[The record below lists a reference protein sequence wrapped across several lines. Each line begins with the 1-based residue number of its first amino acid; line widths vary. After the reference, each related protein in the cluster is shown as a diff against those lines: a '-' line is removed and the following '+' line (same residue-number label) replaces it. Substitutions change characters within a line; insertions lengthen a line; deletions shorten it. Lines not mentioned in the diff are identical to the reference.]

1 LPPRV
6 NLALKSP
13 NIAIIMVRILA
24 TLICLAELC
33 LATDYY
39 VNTSGSDTNPGTQA
53 LPWQTINNVNST
65 TFGPG
70 DEILFQGGQ
79 TFTGPLIFTATSA
92 GTAANPI
99 VVSSYG
105 TGLATISSTSDGID
119 ITDTQGFSI
128 SGLVITG
135 VNHNTNTGRGIYLL
149 NDLAGNVKLGPI
161 TIDSVTVNNFG
172 YDGIS
177 IYGLNGSSGW
187 NSVTITN
194 STSYAN
200 RDGVQSYG
208 LANNA
213 NQNIFID
220 QVTTHDNPGRSGSGN
235 PTGSGI
241 GLGQTNGATIQRCVA
256 YNNGASNTSAT
267 GPVGIWCYNSNNVTI
282 QFCES
287 YNNTGGTGKDGD
299 GFDLDINT
307 TNSTLQY
314 NYSHGNAGAGYL
326 FGGAGT
332 VGGNNISFN
341 VSQNDG
347 LKNGYAGIEAWGTVA
362 NVVVEGNWV
371 FAQPPAAAG
380 ILVLS
385 GAQVTN
391 VKFLDNVIFVG
402 GGLPIL
408 RAEVTSGLVF
418 SGNDYWRTDG
428 SFLVTWGGT
437 SYTSLTAWKTA
448 SGQENGAGFNSSPP
462 WLLTMPAPTPT
473 PTPTPTPVPSPTPTP
488 TPTPTPVPSP
498 TPTPTPV
505 PSPTPTPVPS
515 PTPTPTPTPTPVPSP
530 TPTPTPAATPTPT
543 PTPIS
548 FVQSPAIASLG
559 SSTTPNVTFGS
570 NTTTGNT
577 VIVIVSWFS
586 AGSEIITNV
595 RDNVNGAVNYSV
607 AVPLYSAQSRKIAIY
622 YLNNITGGT
631 NPTVTATLSTAQ
643 PVQMAIYE
651 FSGLGALD
659 VTHTNNNGYG
669 AETTGSITT
678 TNANDLL
685 IGAVLGGTQ
694 TGGENGW
701 TFKNGSN
708 LSVEHLIVSS
718 MGSYAATFRPYS
730 TYVAGIAS
738 FKGTPTP

>member
-1 LPPRV
+1 MSGQLPRTNPGGMVATISSSMKRAV
-6 NLALKSP
+6 GILISCVMVCALLP
-13 NIAIIMVRILA
+13 NSNA
-24 TLICLAELC
+24 TN
-33 LATDYY
+33 YY
-39 VNTSGSDTNPGTQA
+39 VSTSGSDTNPGTQA

-105 TGLATISSTSDGID
+105 TGLAIISSTSDGID

-149 NDLAGNVKLGPI
+149 NDLVGNVKLGPI

-177 IYGLNGSSGW
+177 IYGLNGPSGW

-391 VKFLDNVIFVG
+391 VQFLDNVIFVG
-402 GGLPIL
+402 RLPIL

-448 SGQENGAGFNSSPP
+448 SGQENGTGFNSSPP
-462 WLLTMPAPTPT
+462 WLLTMPAA
-473 PTPTPTPVPSPTPTP
+473 TPTPTPVPSPTPTP
-488 TPTPTPVPSP
+488 TPIPTPTPTPPPPIYQSGSNTYPVVTLTKPEKAGDTIVVTTQVSATSVTDNAGNTYVQTSPGTWKATNVKGLTWLSSIYSNGGTSISFTEYIGSFSSGGPSP
-498 TPTPTPV
+498 TPTPTLTSTITTASGV
-505 PSPTPTPVPS
+505 SLPSNYTLK
-515 PTPTPTPTPTPVPSP
+515 
-530 TPTPTPAATPTPT
+530 
-543 PTPIS
+543 
-548 FVQSPAIASLG
+548 FNQD
-559 SSTTPNVTFGS
+559 
-570 NTTTGNT
+570 
-577 VIVIVSWFS
+577 FS
-586 AGSEIITNV
+586 APFYANINSNPGRIDESRSMRTGRFYMEI
-595 RDNVNGAVNYSV
+595 
-607 AVPLYSAQSRKIAIY
+607 
-622 YLNNITGGT
+622 
-631 NPTVTATLSTAQ
+631 
-643 PVQMAIYE
+643 
-651 FSGLGALD
+651 
-659 VTHTNNNGYG
+659 
-669 AETTGSITT
+669 
-678 TNANDLL
+678 
-685 IGAVLGGTQ
+685 
-694 TGGENGW
+694 
-701 TFKNGSN
+701 
-708 LSVEHLIVSS
+708 SS
-718 MGSYAATFRPYS
+718 H
-730 TYVAGIAS
+730 
-738 FKGTPTP
+738 

>member
-1 LPPRV
+1 MSGQLPRTNPGGMVATISSSMKRAV
-6 NLALKSP
+6 GILISCVMVCALLP
-13 NIAIIMVRILA
+13 NSNA
-24 TLICLAELC
+24 TN
-33 LATDYY
+33 YY
-39 VNTSGSDTNPGTQA
+39 VSTSGSDTNPGTQA

-105 TGLATISSTSDGID
+105 TGLAIISSTSDGID

-149 NDLAGNVKLGPI
+149 NDLVGNVKLGPI

-391 VKFLDNVIFVG
+391 VQFLDNVIFVG
-402 GGLPIL
+402 RLPIL

-473 PTPTPTPVPSPTPTP
+473 PTPTPTPPVLLASISPANVYAKTADFTLEVAGDKFTSEMRIFFDERELPTKYKGPQQMSASVTAAMIANPGLRQIKVRTPDAREYSNQIGLTVAPPPTPNYSYVGIFGTPHHVDTALLQDKNNKEILGVQRGDLLSGRFRVTSISEKEVVFVDTNLKINHRLAMTEGEKTAGSPTSRPTP
-488 TPTPTPVPSP
+488 RV
-498 TPTPTPV
+498 
-505 PSPTPTPVPS
+505 
-515 PTPTPTPTPTPVPSP
+515 
-530 TPTPTPAATPTPT
+530 
-543 PTPIS
+543 
-548 FVQSPAIASLG
+548 
-559 SSTTPNVTFGS
+559 
-570 NTTTGNT
+570 
-577 VIVIVSWFS
+577 
-586 AGSEIITNV
+586 
-595 RDNVNGAVNYSV
+595 D
-607 AVPLYSAQSRKIAIY
+607 
-622 YLNNITGGT
+622 
-631 NPTVTATLSTAQ
+631 
-643 PVQMAIYE
+643 
-651 FSGLGALD
+651 
-659 VTHTNNNGYG
+659 
-669 AETTGSITT
+669 AE
-678 TNANDLL
+678 DDEPKL
-685 IGAVLGGTQ
+685 
-694 TGGENGW
+694 
-701 TFKNGSN
+701 
-708 LSVEHLIVSS
+708 
-718 MGSYAATFRPYS
+718 
-730 TYVAGIAS
+730 
-738 FKGTPTP
+738 